1 MRDFT
6 GVTSLVLGGGG
17 FIGINLCKRLARLG
31 FDVRAYGRRP
41 VYPDALKDVIW
52 FQGEFNDRTAL
63 ARAVEGTAVVF
74 HLISGSIPDSSNKD
88 PAADL
93 ASTAISTLHLL
104 EICRASDVRK
114 IVFISSG
121 GTVYGPGAPTPT
133 PETAATDP
141 VSAYG
146 ISKLATEKYLRLYQ
160 HLHGLDYCIL
170 RVSNPYGPYQ
180 NPNRRQG
187 IVAALMNRIMNGQDL
202 EIWGSGDVVRDFVH
216 VDDVAEAIAAVAGYE
231 GSCKLFNVG
240 SGVGRSIKQV
250 VDAVMATMRVPGAKV
265 VYRPGRATDVP
276 VSVLDIQLI
285 KREMGWMPRTDWIE
299 GLQKTADWV
308 RHNHQFNR
316 A

>member
-1 MRDFT
+1 MRDLT

-17 FIGINLCKRLARLG
+17 FIGINLCKRLARQG

-41 VYPDALKDVIW
+41 LYTDVLNDVIW
-52 FQGEFNDRTAL
+52 FQGEFDDRTAL
-63 ARAVEGTAVVF
+63 ARAVEGSDVVF
-74 HLISGSIPDSSNKD
+74 HLIGGSIPESSNKD
-88 PAADL
+88 PAGDL
-93 ASTAISTLHLL
+93 ATTATSTLHLL

-121 GTVYGPGAPTPT
+121 GTVYGPGGPTPT

-146 ISKLATEKYLRLYQ
+146 ISKLATEKYLRLYR

-202 EIWGSGDVVRDFVH
+202 EIWGRGDVVRDFVH
-216 VDDVAEAIAAVAGYE
+216 VDDVVEAIAAVVSYD
-231 GSCKLFNVG
+231 GSSKLFNVG

-250 VDAVMATMRVPGAKV
+250 VDDVVTTMQVPDAKV

-276 VSVLDIQLI
+276 INILDIELI
-285 KREMGWMPRTDWIE
+285 KREIGWIPRTSWIE
-299 GLQKTADWV
+299 GLQQTADWF
-308 RHNHQFNR
+308 RQNHQFKR
-316 A
+316 T

>member
-17 FIGINLCKRLARLG
+17 FIGINLCKKLAHLG

-41 VYPDALKDVIW
+41 VYPDVLKDVIW

-63 ARAVEGTAVVF
+63 ARAVEGTDVVF
-74 HLISGSIPDSSNKD
+74 HLISGSIPESSNKD

-121 GTVYGPGAPTPT
+121 GTVYGPGGPTPT

-160 HLHGLDYCIL
+160 HLHGLDYGIL

-202 EIWGSGDVVRDFVH
+202 EIWGNGDVVRDFVH

-231 GSCKLFNVG
+231 GPCKLFNVG

-250 VDAVMATMRVPGAKV
+250 VDAVIATMRVPGAKV

-276 VSVLDIQLI
+276 ISVLDIQLI
-285 KREMGWMPRTDWIE
+285 KREMGWMPGTDWIE
-299 GLQKTADWV
+299 GLEKTADWV
-308 RHNHQFNR
+308 RRNHQFNR